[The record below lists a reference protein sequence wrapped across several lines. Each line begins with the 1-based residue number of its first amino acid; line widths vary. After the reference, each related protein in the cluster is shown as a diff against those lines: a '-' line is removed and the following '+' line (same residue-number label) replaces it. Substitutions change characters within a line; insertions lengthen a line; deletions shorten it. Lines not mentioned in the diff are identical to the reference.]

1 MGFSIYDIPEP
12 STPTTQ
18 EILATLTSQQKL
30 DILDGFAKNTSPV
43 QLKHQAFIPL
53 AVIRYL
59 YKKIDEVEEKS
70 RKIMR
75 GELLITP
82 AVYDEEG
89 IETSPAV
96 YNIPAVDRTDLITQ
110 LGNEFEADLTA
121 GQLGAAIDK
130 MVLYSKSTEDGDWT
144 FYSENVIL

>member
-1 MGFSIYDIPEP
+1 MGFSIYDTPES

-18 EILATLTSQQKL
+18 EILATLTGVQKSA
-30 DILDGFAKNTSPV
+30 ILDGFADGISPI

-75 GELLITP
+75 GEILITP

-89 IETSPAV
+89 VETSPAV
-96 YNIPAVDRTDLITQ
+96 YNNPAVDKTDLITQ
-110 LGNEFEADLTA
+110 LGNEFEADLTTA
-121 GQLGAAIDK
+121 QLEAAVDK
-130 MVLYSKSTEDGDWT
+130 MILYSKSSKDGDWT
-144 FYSENVIL
+144 FYANNVIL